1 MLDKMRSLRRLI
13 GGTAAAACL
22 ILAGTAASAETYN
35 AVCFAPAEGV
45 TKTMQI
51 DERDGPYKLAL
62 VNGFAGNDWRIQM
75 IQSVKAWAAK
85 DENKKNIDELAIVS
99 VGNDAAAQISAVDNY
114 IAAGYDGI
122 IFIAVNPTAFDAVI
136 KRADRAGTVLVPFD
150 NVLDTDR
157 VVQVNEPQKELGALK
172 AKTVLENI
180 SKANP
185 RILEVRG
192 LQGNSTDRDRH
203 LGARAVLDPA
213 GAEVIEVVGN
223 WDTGTVQKVVAD
235 ALATHGQFDGVVCQH
250 GCAGAINAMLDAGHP
265 VVPIGADAENGVRI
279 LMAKHSIPGVS
290 AAQAPAMSVVA
301 MMATVAQLQG
311 HELPQLIHLPIPHV
325 FSKDLKDGVNYFT
338 ELPASFNTGTGFKQ
352 CDLALTPDELL
363 AQSPAN
369 E

>member
-1 MLDKMRSLRRLI
+1 MIDKLASRRSLLFASALS
-13 GGTAAAACL
+13 GTL
-22 ILAGTAASAETYN
+22 VLSAASGQAETYN
-35 AVCFAPAEGV
+35 AECFAPAEGV
-45 TKTMQI
+45 TATMQI
-51 DERDGPYKLAL
+51 DGREGPYKLAL

-85 DENKKNIDELAIVS
+85 PDNKALIDELAIVS
-99 VGNDAAAQISAVDNY
+99 VGNDAAAQISAIDNY
-114 IAAGYDGI
+114 MAAGYDGI

-136 KRADRAGTVLVPFD
+136 KRAGRSGTVLTPFD
-150 NVLDTDR
+150 NVLDTDK

-172 AKTVLENI
+172 ARTVLSLIDKE
-180 SKANP
+180 KP

-203 LGARAVLDPA
+203 LGAREVLDPA

-265 VVPIGADAENGVRI
+265 MVPIGGDAENGVRI
-279 LMAKHSIPGVS
+279 LMAQHKVPGVS

-325 FSKDLKDGVNYFT
+325 FSPDLKDGVNYFT
-338 ELPASFNTGTGFKQ
+338 NLPASFNTGTGYAQ
-352 CDLALTPDELL
+352 CGLELTPDELL
-363 AQSPAN
+363 SQTPDN

>member
-1 MLDKMRSLRRLI
+1 MLKKNRSGRSLLCGAGI
-13 GGTAAAACL
+13 AACMT
-22 ILAGTAASAETYN
+22 LAGTSASAETYN
-35 AVCFAPAEGV
+35 AACFAPAEGV
-45 TKTMQI
+45 TKTIQI

-99 VGNDAAAQISAVDNY
+99 VGNDAAAQISAIDNY

-136 KRADRAGTVLVPFD
+136 KRSDRGGTVLTPFD

-172 AKTVLENI
+172 ARTVLSLI
-180 SKANP
+180 SKDKP

-203 LGARAVLDPA
+203 LGAREVLDA
-213 GAEVIEVVGN
+213 GGAEVIEVIGN

-250 GCAGAINAMLDAGHP
+250 GCAGVINAMLDSGHP
-265 VVPIGADAENGVRI
+265 MVPLGGDGENGVRI
-279 LMAKHSIPGVS
+279 LMAKHKIPGVS
-290 AAQAPAMSVVA
+290 AAQAPAMSVIA
-301 MMATVAQLQG
+301 MMATIAQLQG

-325 FSKDLKDGVNYFT
+325 FAKDLKDGVNYFT
-338 ELPASFNTGTGFKQ
+338 DLPASFNTGTGYEQ
-352 CDLALTPDELL
+352 CGVALTPAELL
-363 AQSPAN
+363 SQSPDN

>member
-1 MLDKMRSLRRLI
+1 MLTRKMI
-13 GGTAAAACL
+13 GAAAGGTL
-22 ILAGTAASAETYN
+22 LATGLALATATAQAETYN
-35 AVCFAPAEGV
+35 ASCFAPAEGV

-51 DERDGPYKLAL
+51 DGREGPYKLAL

-85 DENKKNIDELAIVS
+85 PENAKLIDELAIVS
-99 VGNDAAAQISAVDNY
+99 VGNDAAAQISAIDNY

-136 KRADRAGTVLVPFD
+136 KRAERAGTVLVPFD

-172 AKTVLENI
+172 AKTVLERI
-180 SKANP
+180 GKEKP

-192 LQGNSTDRDRH
+192 LPGNSTDRDRH
-203 LGARAVLDPA
+203 LGMRSILDPA

-250 GCAGAINAMLDAGHP
+250 GCAGAINAMVDAGHP
-265 VVPIGADAENGVRI
+265 IVPFGGDAENGVRI
-279 LMAKHSIPGVS
+279 QMAEHKVPGVS
-290 AAQAPAMSVVA
+290 AAQAPAMSVIA
-301 MMATVAQLQG
+301 MMAAVAQLQG
-311 HELPQLIHLPIPHV
+311 HELPQLIHLPIPFV
-325 FSKDLKDGVNYFT
+325 YSEDLKDGENYFT
-338 ELPASFNTGTGFKQ
+338 NLPASFNTGTGYAQ
-352 CDLALTPDELL
+352 CGVMLTPDDLL
-363 AQSPAN
+363 AQTPDN

>member
-1 MLDKMRSLRRLI
+1 MLEKMRSSRSLLC
-13 GGTAAAACL
+13 GAGLAACMAM
-22 ILAGTAASAETYN
+22 AGTSVSAETYN

-45 TKTMQI
+45 SKTMQI
-51 DERDGPYKLAL
+51 DGREGPYKLAL

-85 DENKKNIDELAIVS
+85 GDNKKNIDELAIVS
-99 VGNDAAAQISAVDNY
+99 VGNDAAAQISAIDNY

-136 KRADRAGTVLVPFD
+136 KRADRGSTVLTPFD

-172 AKTVLENI
+172 ARTVIGLI
-180 SKANP
+180 SKEKP

-192 LQGNSTDRDRH
+192 LQGNATDRDRH
-203 LGARAVLDPA
+203 LGAREVLDAA

-265 VVPIGADAENGVRI
+265 VVPLGGDAENGVRI

-290 AAQAPAMSVVA
+290 AAQAPAMSVIA
-301 MMATVAQLQG
+301 MMATIAQLQG

-338 ELPASFNTGTGFKQ
+338 NLPASFNTGTGYEQ
-352 CDLALTPDELL
+352 CGVALTPDELL
-363 AQSPAN
+363 AQSPDN